1 MTSIDLLCVEV
12 HFGPRAVV
20 DCLELALKPGHWTC
34 VIGPNGAGKSS
45 LLGAIAGVV
54 PYLGSI
60 TFDSTPAAALKPRQR
75 ARTVALVPQQPEVPT
90 DMPVIDYV
98 LLGRTAHIKR
108 FGIETAADIDAA
120 HFLLHRLDLAD
131 MAHRSLGTLS
141 GGELQRAVLARALAQ
156 EAPVLLLDEPTSA
169 LDLGHAVQV
178 LELVDELRR
187 ERDLT
192 VLSAMHDL
200 SLAAQFADELVLM
213 QHGKMLAQGSPTD
226 VCTAAVLSQ
235 VYGASI
241 DVLETADGPVVVPRR
256 ARGTG

>member
-1 MTSIDLLCVEV
+1 MTAIDLVCVEV
-12 HFGPRAVV
+12 RFEARAVV
-20 DCLELALKPGHWTC
+20 DCIELTLKPGHWTC

-60 TFDSTPAAALKPRQR
+60 EFDGSPSAALRPRQR
-75 ARTVALVPQQPEVPT
+75 ARTVALVPQQPEVPF
-90 DMPVIDYV
+90 DMTVMDYV
-98 LLGRTAHIKR
+98 LLGRTAFIKR
-108 FGIETAADIDAA
+108 FGVESSTDLAAASDLID
-120 HFLLHRLDLAD
+120 RLDLND
-131 MAHRSLGTLS
+131 MTDRSLGTLS

-187 ERDLT
+187 ERNLT

-213 QHGKMLAQGSPTD
+213 QHGQVLAQGSPAD
-226 VCTAAVLSQ
+226 VCTAHVLSQ
-235 VYGASI
+235 VYGTSI
-241 DVLETADGPVVVPRR
+241 DVLETDHGPVVVPRR
-256 ARGTG
+256 SSVPS